1 MPTLI
6 ADDPMDVF
14 RGRPLKL
21 LRDSQHPDD
30 RFLSAFAESERSRCR
45 HMAAVAAA
53 PRHHIR
59 VTYHEA
65 ARRRSLRSTST
76 TSWSTTTPICRRTP
90 WLVVEPLI
98 TALNND
104 AMTTIEHLVAD
115 ANAEIP
121 ANWWMTQNDG
131 GAVEFV
137 AAHDAAWA
145 ERGGTPD
152 EHSVAPGY
160 YVNGELEERP
170 AEPTPPAKFD
180 DLPDT
185 GHGIGQWASLGG
197 NESINAALIADIGE
211 GVRTMVVMGDY
222 YKTDAI
228 FQTNT
233 IVDKDQVH
241 VSGGEGKPSVTSEG
255 NVATNIADF
264 PPQPQHLRR
273 TSGPARRLELD
284 RR

>member
-1 MPTLI
+1 M
-6 ADDPMDVF
+6 
-14 RGRPLKL
+14 
-21 LRDSQHPDD
+21 
-30 RFLSAFAESERSRCR
+30 
-45 HMAAVAAA
+45 
-53 PRHHIR
+53 
-59 VTYHEA
+59 TYHEGGEETQLTVHQYNFMVDNDTNLSPDA
-65 ARRRSLRSTST
+65 LA
-76 TSWSTTTPICRRTP
+76 
-90 WLVVEPLI
+90 VVEPLI
-98 TALNND
+98 AALNND

-121 ANWWMTQNDG
+121 TNWWMTQNDG
-131 GAVEFV
+131 GAVEFLE
-137 AAHDAAWA
+137 AHDAAWA

-170 AEPTPPAKFD
+170 REPTPPAKFD

-233 IVDKDQVH
+233 IVDKDEVH
-241 VSGGEGKPSVTSEG
+241 VSGGEGTPSLASEG

-264 PPQPQHLRR
+264 ATTPASTPDFRPTR
-273 TSGPARRLELD
+273 PARTGSSIRSTATITAFTRWLQTNYLSD
-284 RR
+284 NDVATQVSGS

>member
-1 MPTLI
+1 
-6 ADDPMDVF
+6 
-14 RGRPLKL
+14 
-21 LRDSQHPDD
+21 
-30 RFLSAFAESERSRCR
+30 
-45 HMAAVAAA
+45 
-53 PRHHIR
+53 
-59 VTYHEA
+59 
-65 ARRRSLRSTST
+65 
-76 TSWSTTTPICRRTP
+76 
-90 WLVVEPLI
+90 
-98 TALNND
+98 
-104 AMTTIEHLVAD
+104 
-115 ANAEIP
+115 
-121 ANWWMTQNDG
+121 MTQNDG

-145 ERGGTPD
+145 EREGTPD

-197 NESINAALIADIGE
+197 NESINAALIVDIGE

-222 YKTDAI
+222 YKTDAM

-233 IVDKDQVH
+233 IVDKDEVH
-241 VSGGEGKPSVTSEG
+241 VSGGEGTPSLTSEG

-264 PPQPQHLRR
+264 VQHPSIYAGLP
-273 TSGPARRLELD
+273 TFSGRAELD